1 MRTKLARMIYLLIIG
16 WLMLNSLSSGL
27 AYAQIKTRVTLIGGG
42 NQIARKNV
50 SEALSL
56 ILQEANKLQ
65 EKKGNLENVRPYCT
79 EAGFKALKELVEKT
93 GLFSTYTEY
102 RTRLLETATD
112 QYEVRGLKV
121 KVNLVE
127 TAGDPIQELVFTVT
141 PRLYVDNVQFAIEM
155 NHYNRILEKGLP
167 VEDLAKRQLILGF
180 LEEFRTAHGRKDID
194 YLERAFSDDALI
206 IVGRVLQKKEG
217 EDDYMSRSTL
227 GDSVIQFIK
236 FSKREYI
243 GRLRTVFAANAF
255 VRVSFDSATVTRHS
269 KYPDIYGIQVKQ
281 RWSSSSYSDEGYL
294 FIMMD
299 FKNPSAP
306 LIHVRAWQPQLFKD
320 GSVIGLG
327 DFEVME

>member
-194 YLERAFSDDALI
+194 YLERAYSDDALI

-236 FSKREYI
+236 LSKREYVD
-243 GRLRTVFAANAF
+243 RLRKVFAANSF
-255 VRVSFDSATVTRHS
+255 VRVTFDNATVTRHS

-281 RWSSSSYSDEGYL
+281 RWSSSGYSDEGYL

-299 FKNPSAP
+299 FKNPQAP
-306 LIHVRAWQPQLFKD
+306 LIHVRAWQPQPFKD